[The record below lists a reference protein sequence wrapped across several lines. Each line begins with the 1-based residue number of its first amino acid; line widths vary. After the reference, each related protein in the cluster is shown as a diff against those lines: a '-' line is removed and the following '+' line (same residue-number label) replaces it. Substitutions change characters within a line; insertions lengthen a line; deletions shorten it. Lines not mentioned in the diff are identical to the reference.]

1 MIFLKLLNMVPPK
14 KKEWRTE
21 TKKYYSAKNKINSHN
36 RALKKADDTVMAKL
50 EGERVKCP
58 RLTKL
63 SKELNVV
70 L

>member
-1 MIFLKLLNMVPPK
+1 MVPPK